1 MKNFRV
7 ILVVSTLACSFVAM
21 AGTEDRRAI
30 ERDLELFGPAAA
42 KLQAA
47 GFEPRG
53 TVTVLAH
60 DDVRGTDRLRVEVA
74 GLPGNACFTVFLT
87 ESADFPFGSMQLV
100 AELCTNQAGRGSVIA
115 NLVVLDAFALKT
127 EANPSPPPA
136 FATPINVDLD
146 QVVIWFADSAGDD
159 RFTSAGAG
167 PFDAD
172 RDSGVAVLKTSV
184 ALP

>member
-7 ILVVSTLACSFVAM
+7 ILTISVLACSFVAM
-21 AGTEDRRAI
+21 AGTQDRRAI

-47 GFEPRG
+47 GLEPRG

-60 DDVRGTDRLRVEVA
+60 DDAQDSDRLRVEVS

-87 ESADFPFGSMQLV
+87 ESADFPFGSMEFV
-100 AELCTNQAGRGSVIA
+100 ADLCTNPAGRGSVTA
-115 NLVVLDAFALKT
+115 NLAVLDAFALKT
-127 EANPSPPPA
+127 EANPAPPPA

-146 QVVIWFADSAGDD
+146 HVVLWFADSAGDD